1 MSVGTIDNIEELID
15 YLGVPARRIR
25 LHPPPGTATEDD
37 VLRVQPWCEL
47 IDGIL
52 VERALGWY
60 ESRLGALLIHYIED
74 FLELHDL
81 GFVLGAN
88 GMMRLQIGQ
97 VRIPDVAFYSWGLFP
112 DRDPPLEKILSA
124 VPDLP
129 VEILSEGNT
138 KKEMDRKR
146 KEFFGGGAKLMWIC
160 DPGKRTVDVYSSVDQ
175 FTTLTE
181 NDSLDGGTVL
191 PGFSLSIKAWFERAW
206 KRA

>member
-25 LHPPPGTATEDD
+25 LHPPPGTATEDN

-97 VRIPDVAFYSWGLFP
+97 GSYSRCRLLFVGPIPRSRPTLGENPKRRAGPAGRNLERRQYQK
-112 DRDPPLEKILSA
+112 RDGS
-124 VPDLP
+124 
-129 VEILSEGNT
+129 
-138 KKEMDRKR
+138 
-146 KEFFGGGAKLMWIC
+146 
-160 DPGKRTVDVYSSVDQ
+160 
-175 FTTLTE
+175 
-181 NDSLDGGTVL
+181 
-191 PGFSLSIKAWFERAW
+191 
-206 KRA
+206 